1 MARKT
6 GVAAL
11 LVVTT
16 VLNMAA
22 LLLCNGDLL
31 ADAMSVSP
39 PVVAGS
45 AALDVK
51 PEAPLGTS
59 TPRYLLGE
67 MKLGRRLQ
75 QNCFCDICLPYS
87 CVCDPC
93 DVFTCPCNNH

>member
-1 MARKT
+1 MATKT

-11 LVVTT
+11 LVVAT
-16 VLNMAA
+16 VLNIAA

-31 ADAMSVSP
+31 ADAMPVSS
-39 PVVAGS
+39 PVVV
-45 AALDVK
+45 DIK

-59 TPRYLLGE
+59 TPRHLLGE